1 MTIGQDQTLRT
12 IFKSIDDDRF
22 AHATLIEGSP
32 GYGTLALALDIAQ
45 YLVCSNRTDHGPCGV
60 CKACGKAVKNIHPD
74 IHFAFPTVAVKD
86 KKRSD
91 ITAVNFL
98 KDWRAQLEESRYF
111 DIDQWVARIVKTSA
125 RPDINVAECNDI
137 IQHLNLQSF
146 EGGAKVQIIWMAQY
160 LGNNGNRLLKLI
172 EEPPE
177 NTYILLINNAEGLII
192 NTVRSRCQT
201 VKIPRISDEQ
211 IEHALINLLG
221 VDESRAHEIS
231 LLAEGDWISASSQL
245 EVRTG
250 EMIEMSLGLLEV
262 ANSSDYLE
270 MRTWV
275 EGMDQYDLMS
285 KKSILTYCLRLLKEL
300 IHIKYGHGDLIRISD
315 AELQRLRQ
323 SPVLSVLDVN
333 VVSELSAIISDCQM
347 YLDRNANS
355 KIILYNS
362 CLQIESILSGSVM
375 YSNKL

>member
-125 RPDINVAECNDI
+125 RPDIN
-137 IQHLNLQSF
+137 LS
-146 EGGAKVQIIWMAQY
+146 
-160 LGNNGNRLLKLI
+160 
-172 EEPPE
+172 
-177 NTYILLINNAEGLII
+177 
-192 NTVRSRCQT
+192 
-201 VKIPRISDEQ
+201 
-211 IEHALINLLG
+211 
-221 VDESRAHEIS
+221 
-231 LLAEGDWISASSQL
+231 
-245 EVRTG
+245 
-250 EMIEMSLGLLEV
+250 
-262 ANSSDYLE
+262 
-270 MRTWV
+270 
-275 EGMDQYDLMS
+275 
-285 KKSILTYCLRLLKEL
+285 L
-300 IHIKYGHGDLIRISD
+300 IHI
-315 AELQRLRQ
+315 
-323 SPVLSVLDVN
+323 
-333 VVSELSAIISDCQM
+333 
-347 YLDRNANS
+347 
-355 KIILYNS
+355 
-362 CLQIESILSGSVM
+362 
-375 YSNKL
+375 

>member
-1 MTIGQDQTLRT
+1 
-12 IFKSIDDDRF
+12 
-22 AHATLIEGSP
+22 
-32 GYGTLALALDIAQ
+32 
-45 YLVCSNRTDHGPCGV
+45 
-60 CKACGKAVKNIHPD
+60 
-74 IHFAFPTVAVKD
+74 
-86 KKRSD
+86 
-91 ITAVNFL
+91 
-98 KDWRAQLEESRYF
+98 
-111 DIDQWVARIVKTSA
+111 
-125 RPDINVAECNDI
+125 
-137 IQHLNLQSF
+137 
-146 EGGAKVQIIWMAQY
+146 
-160 LGNNGNRLLKLI
+160 
-172 EEPPE
+172 
-177 NTYILLINNAEGLII
+177 
-192 NTVRSRCQT
+192 
-201 VKIPRISDEQ
+201 
-211 IEHALINLLG
+211 
-221 VDESRAHEIS
+221 
-231 LLAEGDWISASSQL
+231 
-245 EVRTG
+245 
-250 EMIEMSLGLLEV
+250 MIEMSLGLLEV